1 MKRRKKAVYID
12 YDYEAAYQKMLTD
25 LEEDNMC
32 RMLNEGR
39 VRSIYATISSSRRTL
54 TKL

>member
-25 LEEDNMC
+25 LKKTTC
-32 RMLNEGR
+32 AGC
-39 VRSIYATISSSRRTL
+39 
-54 TKL
+54 

>member
-25 LEEDNMC
+25 LEEDN
-32 RMLNEGR
+32 
-39 VRSIYATISSSRRTL
+39 ISDQESQQQSVEECGS
-54 TKL
+54 

>member
-32 RMLNEGR
+32 RMASSFR
-39 VRSIYATISSSRRTL
+39 VRWRHGAGSG
-54 TKL
+54 